1 MNHLLKKLSPL
12 FLPLCVS
19 VLTGCSSTQLE
30 SLTYEEAIEAY
41 RATGRFENYRCIH
54 LLADD
59 NYKPIKTAQPI
70 AIEIDEVLYLKSD
83 GRLHELPQVT
93 ANAAEA
99 SYGTGTEDLEAG
111 YSIIRRFNPSEYGES
126 DDRHV
131 NLWVKTPGGKQTF
144 KTFGDRC
151 GL

>member
-1 MNHLLKKLSPL
+1 MNSLLKRLSPH
-12 FLPLCVS
+12 FLLLCIS
-19 VLTGCSSTQLE
+19 ALAGCSSPQLE
-30 SLTYEEAIEAY
+30 SLTYEEAVEAY

-59 NYKPIKTAQPI
+59 NYKPVKTAQPT

-83 GRLHELPQVT
+83 GRLHELSQVT
-93 ANAAEA
+93 ANETEA
-99 SYGTGTEDLEAG
+99 SYGTSTEELKAG
-111 YSIIRRFNPSEYGES
+111 YSIVRAFNQSEYGES